1 MSLSIPSDIESLREL
16 AFRLIV
22 RIEALEAEN
31 RQLGAKMLSL
41 EAENRQMAARI
52 QSLEAENEQLRA
64 RLKANSQNSHLPPSS
79 DGPRKQPAIPRKRGG
94 PKGGKKGHKGDTLK
108 MVANPEET
116 VPCRPTVCSCGQVLE
131 GIEGRIVE
139 RRQVFNLPEPKL
151 QVTEYQR
158 LVCKCPCCQRQSSGI
173 FPQGVNA
180 PVQYGSGVKAFTTLL
195 SVRGCLSYQKI
206 QRIFQDL
213 FGQAINES
221 TVYSANQKAYTVLE
235 QPESEIRQRLLEQ
248 GVVHFDETGIR
259 VEGSLH
265 WEHTATSALYTYLF
279 VHKRRGQKA
288 LRSEYSILP
297 NFQGWAIHDCMRAYF
312 TFGQCRHGVCGPHLI
327 RELAALEEQG
337 RKWAK
342 AFAQYLWLLYAFTDQ
357 GRGALAA
364 SLRPWAQRR
373 YDELLAMAQA
383 EEPPPKKPPNK
394 RGRAKGT
401 KGYNLFKRLE
411 EHRAAVLAFAYHSQV
426 PFSNNQA
433 ERELR
438 PTKAKQKMAG
448 CFRSLQGAR
457 VYARIQGFIST
468 LQKHGLNVFKEL
480 KAAFDGQPY
489 SFASVG
495 S

>member
-1 MSLSIPSDIESLREL
+1 M

-22 RIEALEAEN
+22 RIETLEAEN
-31 RQLGAKMLSL
+31 RQLGAKMLNL
-41 EAENRQMAARI
+41 EAGNRQMAARI

-221 TVYSANQKAYTVLE
+221 TVYSANQKASCAILHDRDNDGDIDITGSDEGMDVLVLFE
-235 QPESEIRQRLLEQ
+235 NQ
-248 GVVHFDETGIR
+248 GAVPSREP
-259 VEGSLH
+259 GSRMQ
-265 WEHTATSALYTYLF
+265 ASF
-279 VHKRRGQKA
+279 
-288 LRSEYSILP
+288 S
-297 NFQGWAIHDCMRAYF
+297 
-312 TFGQCRHGVCGPHLI
+312 
-327 RELAALEEQG
+327 LAANPCRERCALIMGLPAPTVVTVALFDALG
-337 RKWAK
+337 RLVLYETLG
-342 AFAQYLWLLYAFTDQ
+342 QLGSGRQQVLLDTGQLPEGLYWCRATA
-357 GRGALAA
+357 GAVQ
-364 SLRPWAQRR
+364 WT
-373 YDELLAMAQA
+373 
-383 EEPPPKKPPNK
+383 
-394 RGRAKGT
+394 G
-401 KGYNLFKRLE
+401 
-411 EHRAAVLAFAYHSQV
+411 AVVVA
-426 PFSNNQA
+426 
-433 ERELR
+433 
-438 PTKAKQKMAG
+438 
-448 CFRSLQGAR
+448 
-457 VYARIQGFIST
+457 
-468 LQKHGLNVFKEL
+468 
-480 KAAFDGQPY
+480 D
-489 SFASVG
+489 
-495 S
+495 